1 MAVRNFLRSLVVLCA
16 FYGAAGLVASYFI
29 WHGVNGQRGLK
40 AGVEYEQRIADLRQE
55 LEGLRAERGQ
65 WERRIAL
72 VRGDRIDSD
81 ILDNEARAAL
91 GRVHRNEVVI
101 LPPQKTKPADR

>member
-1 MAVRNFLRSLVVLCA
+1 MLCA
-16 FYGAAGLVASYFI
+16 FYGAAGLVAAYFV

-40 AGVEYEQRIADLRQE
+40 ASAEYEQRIADLRRE
-55 LEGLRAERGQ
+55 LDVLKAERGQ

-72 VRGDRIDSD
+72 VNSELIDSD
-81 ILDNEARAAL
+81 ILDNEARTAL

-101 LPPQKTKPADR
+101 LLPQKTKPTDR